1 MADWDAVSTPAQDW
15 DAVSKPAQPQRAR
28 AKPKRGPVD
37 YVTGLAANFNR
48 GAGIGDEI
56 AAAGGVVAG
65 LATGRHRFGAD
76 KPGNWF
82 ANNAQMLKDAYDVE
96 MGGVR
101 KSEDDFARTNPNA
114 AALARGTGMAATVAV
129 PAGGSTNL
137 FNQAVRVP
145 TVAFSRGG
153 VALGSKAVPQVV
165 ANAARGT
172 GLAATQAGIYAG
184 VDRGTVAERGEA
196 MGDAMTNPLT
206 LALGAGGG
214 ALATTRAGKVQP
226 APAYPTVAQLE
237 QTKRD
242 LYTQANASGFKFS
255 DPDMQ
260 TLSAKVTAEFQKR
273 AGSGP
278 EGKLALPVAN
288 SLRARLE
295 EMSKSGNVTLEQLD
309 GLRADAY
316 QMAVAPG
323 GPDSVIGSFLRRE
336 IDALM
341 DGYNVPLIKE
351 ARKANTQWMK
361 ASEIANRQRSGELG
375 AASANSG
382 QNVVNA
388 QRAKIRPTIDPLHSS
403 EITNWTPEELAAA
416 TTVVMGSPKANRLR
430 DRGNFLRN
438 PIVGAGAAAVG
449 GTMGIGGGPAGSA
462 VLGIG
467 IPALMQLAG
476 QYFRKAAEKVTAKDI
491 DALQRLIAEGRIA
504 APVVRG
510 ASKAGV
516 PGPVAARL
524 SRGVGAVGGS
534 QAGQQPNLFAQP

>member
-1 MADWDAVSTPAQDW
+1 MALDFSARGREAPIDFSSR
-15 DAVSKPAQPQRAR
+15 SKPET
-28 AKPKRGPVD
+28 RGGRVQK

-56 AAAGGVVAG
+56 AAAGGVVEG
-65 LATGRHRFGAD
+65 LVSGRHRFGND
-76 KPGNWF
+76 KRGNWF
-82 ANNAQMLKDAYDVE
+82 ANNGQMLKDAYDVE

-101 KSEDDFARTNPNA
+101 KSEDAFAREHTIA
-114 AALARGTGMAATVAV
+114 APLARGTGMAATVAV
-129 PAGGSTNL
+129 PAGGSPAL
-137 FNQAVRVP
+137 FNQAMRVP
-145 TVAFSRGG
+145 TVAFSRSG

-165 ANAARGT
+165 ANAARGA
-172 GLAATQAGIYAG
+172 GLAATQAGAYAA
-184 VDRGTVAERGEA
+184 VDRGTLAERGEA
-196 MGDAMTNPLT
+196 MGEAMTNPLV
-206 LALGAGGG
+206 LGLGAVGG
-214 ALATTRAGKVQP
+214 ALATPRAGKVQP

-237 QTKRD
+237 QKKRD
-242 LYTQANASGFKFS
+242 LYTKANASGFKFA

-316 QMAVAPG
+316 KMAVAPG
-323 GPDSVIGSFLRRE
+323 GPDSVIGGYLRRE

-361 ASEIANRQRSGELG
+361 ADEIAKAQRSGELG

-388 QRAKIRPTIDPLHSS
+388 QRAKIRPTIDPLHSR
-403 EITNWTPEELAAA
+403 EIENWSPEELAAVEN
-416 TTVVMGSPKANRLR
+416 VVMGSPKANQLR
-430 DRGNFLRN
+430 DTGNLLRN
-438 PIVGAGAAAVG
+438 PLFGTVGGVAGAS
-449 GTMGIGGGPAGSA
+449 MGFIPA
-462 VLGIG
+462 IG
-467 IPALMQLAG
+467 IPAMMQLAG
-476 QYFRKAAEKVTAKDI
+476 RYFRKAAEKVTAKDI
-491 DALQRLIAEGRIA
+491 DALQRLIAEGRVA

-510 ASKAGV
+510 ATKAGV